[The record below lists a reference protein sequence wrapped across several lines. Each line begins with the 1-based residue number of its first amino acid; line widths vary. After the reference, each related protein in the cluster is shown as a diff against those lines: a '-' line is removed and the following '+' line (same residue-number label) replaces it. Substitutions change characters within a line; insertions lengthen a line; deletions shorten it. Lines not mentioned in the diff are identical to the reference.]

1 MMKKKEKGGE
11 RDEVSKFIKQ
21 HAHFFTTKEGLTMV
35 EVNIH
40 NLGDGCNLESKFS
53 VRNNT
58 GRELVIF
65 GQDEAIFRTTHLTTT
80 YGI

>member
-21 HAHFFTTKEGLTMV
+21 RAHFFTTTEGLTMV

-40 NLGDGCNLESKFS
+40 DLGDGCNLEPKLS
-53 VRNNT
+53 VQNKTR
-58 GRELVIF
+58 RELVIF
-65 GQDEAIFRTTHLTTT
+65 GQD
-80 YGI
+80 